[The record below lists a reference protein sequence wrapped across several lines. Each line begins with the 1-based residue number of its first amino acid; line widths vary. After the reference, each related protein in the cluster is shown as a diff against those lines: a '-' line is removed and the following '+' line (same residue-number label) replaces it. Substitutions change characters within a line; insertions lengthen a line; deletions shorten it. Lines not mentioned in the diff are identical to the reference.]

1 MKPYLKQNKLILFF
15 AIIFN
20 ILSSFSY
27 VFIAIL
33 LQKIMDTVMNK
44 NITGFIN
51 ITIFSIIYFII
62 LGILL
67 YLQSLLSK
75 KVIDKIIYS
84 IRLKLFQGIIN
95 NSIEEYEK
103 LKTADY
109 LSIINNDVKLL
120 EDNYLLPIF
129 DIIQYTII
137 FIASLGIMI
146 YFDITVTIFVFIA
159 ILIMFIVPSI
169 FAKRL
174 ENCQKLYSQQLSS
187 FTNILKDLLAGFEII
202 KSYSI
207 YNHALT
213 KFNKS
218 NKKTIDSKYT
228 VDKLVA
234 LNEGISATLALFIQV
249 LVIFLSSYF
258 IITGRSTVGSLLGMV
273 QASSNLANPLL
284 MIFSNLPKIKSVD
297 PIISKLEKFSKQAD
311 FNYKQNGPSSFEH
324 IYINN
329 LSFSYNNNQKILKN
343 ISININSGK
352 KYVIVGK
359 SGCGKTTLIKLLL
372 GYYSNYEGEI
382 YYDHTKLSQI
392 NNISQLSSL
401 IHQNIYLFNETIYD
415 NICLHETYSSNQI
428 NYVLKQSGLSQF
440 INQLPNRLLYEIKEN
455 GANLSGGQRQRV
467 AVARALIRNKPLL
480 ILDESTSSIDKQTAY
495 DIEKSLLTIK
505 DLTLLTITHNLDKE
519 LLKLYDT
526 IIFMDA
532 GKIIETGS
540 YDVLFNKK
548 TSFYKFINLD
558 NNTN

>member
-15 AIIFN
+15 AIFFN

-33 LQKIMDTVMNK
+33 LQKIMNTVMNK

-120 EDNYLLPIF
+120 EDNYLIPVF
-129 DIIQYTII
+129 EIIQYTII

-159 ILIMFIVPSI
+159 ISIMFIVPSI

-187 FTNILKDLLAGFEII
+187 FTNILKDLLTGFEII

-218 NKKTIDSKYT
+218 NKKNIDSKYT

-234 LNEGISATLALFIQV
+234 LNEGISATLALLIQV
-249 LVIFLSSYF
+249 LVIILSSYF
-258 IITGRSTVGSLLGMV
+258 IITGRLTVGSLLGMV

-284 MIFSNLPKIKSVD
+284 MIFSNLPKIKSVK
-297 PIISKLEKFSKQAD
+297 PIISKLEKFTKQAD
-311 FNYKQNGPSSFEH
+311 FNYKKNGPSSFEH

-392 NNISQLSSL
+392 NNISHLSSL

-495 DIEKSLLTIK
+495 DIEKNLLTIK
-505 DLTLLTITHNLDKE
+505 NLTLLTITHNLDKE

>member
-120 EDNYLLPIF
+120 EDNYLIPIF
-129 DIIQYTII
+129 DIVQYTII

-258 IITGRSTVGSLLGMV
+258 IITGRLTVGSLLGMI

>member
-258 IITGRSTVGSLLGMV
+258 IITGRLTVGSLLGMV